1 MILDYIYKSPYR
13 NQLEDYLK
21 DFLPKL
27 NGKILDIGSKNRRY
41 DYLLR
46 TKPLAIDIV
55 ENIKKEVKYGDVNK
69 LNFEDESFDSILCI
83 EVLEY
88 LTMPRE
94 AISEIYRVLKKEGTL
109 ILSVPFMYKVH
120 QDQMRFTKNYLKK
133 ELFAFFS
140 QTKIYPVGNFY
151 TIVLDILRG
160 KIKEIKFT
168 FLRYLCYPFY
178 LFLVLFIPLSRISK
192 NENYISGYFVVAK
205 K

>member
-69 LNFEDESFDSILCI
+69 LNFEDGSFDSILCI

-94 AISEIYRVLKKEGTL
+94 AISEIHRVLKKEGTL

-133 ELFAFFS
+133 ELFTFFS

-178 LFLVLFIPLSRISK
+178 LFLVLFIPFSRISR